1 MTVLPPHW
9 STIFTGVK
17 PAVLILGLLLVVI
30 SGCEEATTSSPYSS
44 RTSVAPLQVET
55 VSLEPVDSTVVDH
68 EYFGQVQPVR
78 SVNLGFSTSGLLTT
92 LSVEAGQDVQA
103 GAVLGRLQARSLE
116 ETQQALQ
123 NAVEE
128 SRASLQRIGEGDSE
142 MERIE
147 TRRQIDELWM
157 QLNTVRDS
165 ATFPESTETTANK
178 RRFDELESRIRDLD
192 GQSRAQMNASRDQ
205 KRNEALAQIRDF
217 EKQLRDI
224 EAQLQQTRLTAP
236 FSGQVTEVYQ
246 QPGNTVRAGEAVLQL
261 QDRSSLRVYAHISR
275 ELAGQLSKGA
285 AVPLRINGE
294 ELEGTIESID
304 PPTTAA
310 PALQRI
316 IIRLPSSDQESGV
329 ELIPGQIA
337 TIKLQQ
343 QQTVDGYW
351 VPKSAVIREIESSW
365 SIYIV
370 ESRDGERFVQRRY
383 VDVIL
388 NDDDR
393 ILISGDLQNDDLVV
407 ANGVTR
413 IVPGQ
418 KVTLVDS
425 AADKDVAQ
433 EGEGLSE

>member
-17 PAVLILGLLLVVI
+17 PAVLVLGLFAVI
-30 SGCEEATTSSPYSS
+30 SGCEEATRSSPYSS
-44 RTSVAPLQVET
+44 QASVAPLQVET

-68 EYFGQVQPVR
+68 EYYGQVQPSR
-78 SVNLGFSTSGLLTT
+78 SVNLGFNTSGLLTT
-92 LSVEAGQDVQA
+92 LSVEAGQDVEG
-103 GAVLGRLQARSLE
+103 GAVLGRLQAQSLE
-116 ETQQALQ
+116 ETQRALQ
-123 NAVEE
+123 SAVEE
-128 SRASLQRIGEGDSE
+128 SRASLQRIGDGDSE

-157 QLNTVRDS
+157 QLNTVRDA

-246 QPGNTVRAGEAVLQL
+246 QPGNTVQAGDAVLQL
-261 QDRSSLRVYAHISR
+261 QDRSSFRVYAHISR
-275 ELAGQLSKGA
+275 ELAAQLSEGET
-285 AVPLRINGE
+285 VPLRINAVD
-294 ELEGTIESID
+294 LEGTIESIE
-304 PPTTAA
+304 PPGTAA

-316 IIRLPSSDQESGV
+316 IISLPPSDQESDAGP
-329 ELIPGQIA
+329 IPGQVA

-365 SIYIV
+365 SIYVV
-370 ESRDGERFVQRRY
+370 ESRDGEHFVQRRY

-418 KVTLVDS
+418 KVTLAES
-425 AADKDVAQ
+425 AAEKDVAQ

>member
-17 PAVLILGLLLVVI
+17 PAVLVLGLFAVI
-30 SGCEEATTSSPYSS
+30 SGCEEGIRSSPYSS
-44 RTSVAPLQVET
+44 QASVAPLQVET

-68 EYFGQVQPVR
+68 EYYGQVQPAR

-92 LSVEAGQDVQA
+92 LSVEAGQDVQ
-103 GAVLGRLQARSLE
+103 GGVVLGRLQAQSLE

-192 GQSRAQMNASRDQ
+192 EQSRAQMNASRDQ

-224 EAQLQQTRLTAP
+224 EAQLQQTRVTAP

-246 QPGNTVRAGEAVLQL
+246 QPGNTVEAGEAVLQL

-275 ELAGQLSKGA
+275 ELAGQLSVGET
-285 AVPLRINGE
+285 VPLRINTVD
-294 ELEGTIESID
+294 LEGTIESIE
-304 PPTTAA
+304 PPGTAA
-310 PALQRI
+310 PALQRLI
-316 IIRLPSSDQESGV
+316 ISLPPSDQESD
-329 ELIPGQIA
+329 PGSILGQVA

-365 SIYIV
+365 SIYVV

-425 AADKDVAQ
+425 AADEDVAQ